1 MAAEKADSTYVSI
14 LLRRITLA
22 ALMAALVGASLAL
35 PAASNASPV
44 AHASKCKKGKHKKAA
59 QSAKKKKK
67 KKCKRGGSGGAA
79 SLPGQP
85 THPSSS
91 PGAGVSGVTL
101 ADSPVLAGTGT
112 TGLVTISDAAP
123 SAGQAVTLQSS
134 DPSRVTVPGSVVVA
148 GGQTT
153 TNFPV
158 GTTAGSNV
166 NATITAA
173 IGTSNATTQLNVV
186 SAPSVQS
193 VSLARQCFTAGSYSG
208 SRVTLDVTV
217 PVDTVVGLSSDD
229 PAALD
234 VSPGSATVPAGSRT
248 GFFGMTAGNANPL
261 VTVTAS
267 LGSSFATDTASV
279 NGSATVP
286 TLTGVTAHPSTIPV
300 GTQSS
305 GTVTLD
311 CEPGPGGVTVD
322 LSSDQAG
329 VAAPSQSTVLVPE
342 GQLSA
347 PFTINT
353 TSVGNA
359 NIIATF
365 GASTQQAPVIVIPID
380 T

>member
-1 MAAEKADSTYVSI
+1 MQEGEEEE
-14 LLRRITLA
+14 REER
-22 ALMAALVGASLAL
+22 
-35 PAASNASPV
+35 
-44 AHASKCKKGKHKKAA
+44 
-59 QSAKKKKK
+59 KKKKK
-67 KKCKRGGSGGAA
+67 KKCKRTGTSGA

-85 THPSSS
+85 THQSTSPS
-91 PGAGVSGVTL
+91 AGVSSVTL
-101 ADSPVLAGTGT
+101 AVSPVLAGTGT
-112 TGLVTISDAAP
+112 AGLVTISDAAP
-123 SAGQAVTLQSS
+123 SDGQAVSLQSS

-153 TNFPV
+153 ANFSV

-166 NATITAA
+166 NATVTAA
-173 IGTSNATTQLNVV
+173 IGASNATAPLDVV

-193 VSLARQCFTAGSYSG
+193 LSLARQCFTAGSYSG

-217 PVDTVVGLSSDD
+217 PVDTVVSLSSDD
-229 PAALD
+229 PSALD

-248 GFFGMTAGNANPL
+248 GFFGVTAGNANPQ

-267 LGSSFATDTASV
+267 LGSSSKTDTASV

-286 TLTGVTAHPSTIPV
+286 TLTGVAVHPSTIPV
-300 GTQSS
+300 STQSN

-311 CEPGPGGVTVD
+311 CEPGTGGVLVD
-322 LSSDQAG
+322 LSSDNAG
-329 VAAPSQSTVLVPE
+329 VAAPSQSTVLVPA

-347 PFTINT
+347 PFTVDTFLI
-353 TSVGNA
+353 GNA

>member
-1 MAAEKADSTYVSI
+1 
-14 LLRRITLA
+14 
-22 ALMAALVGASLAL
+22 MAALVGGTLAL
-35 PAASNASPV
+35 PAGSTASPV
-44 AHASKCKKGKHKKAA
+44 AHASKCKKGKKKSA
-59 QSAKKKKK
+59 QSAKKKK
-67 KKCKRGGSGGAA
+67 KKCKRGGSSGA
-79 SLPGQP
+79 SLPGQS
-85 THPSSS
+85 THSSAS
-91 PGAGVSGVTL
+91 PGAGVSGVSL
-101 ADSPVLAGTGT
+101 AVSPVLAGTGT

-153 TNFPV
+153 ANFSV
-158 GTTAGSNV
+158 GTTAGSTVNV
-166 NATITAA
+166 TLTATI
-173 IGTSNATTQLNVV
+173 GPSNATAQLHVV
-186 SAPSVQS
+186 STPSVQS
-193 VSLARQCFTAGSYSG
+193 LSLARQCFTTGSYSG

-248 GFFGMTAGNANPL
+248 GYFGVTAGNANPL
-261 VTVTAS
+261 VTVTAT
-267 LGSSFATDTASV
+267 LGSSSAGDTASV
-279 NGSATVP
+279 NGSSTVP
-286 TLTGVTAHPSTIPV
+286 NVTGVTAQPSTIPV
-300 GTQSS
+300 GSQST

-311 CEPGPGGVTVD
+311 CEPGPGGALVD

-329 VAAPSQSTVLVPE
+329 VAAPSQSTVLVPA

-353 TSVGNA
+353 SSVGNA

-365 GASTQQAPVIVIPID
+365 GASTQQAHVNVIPID

>member
-1 MAAEKADSTYVSI
+1 MLI
-14 LLRRITLA
+14 RRITLA
-22 ALMAALVGASLAL
+22 ALVAALVGGTLAL
-35 PAASNASPV
+35 PAASSASPV
-44 AHASKCKKGKHKKAA
+44 AHASKCKKKKGAK
-59 QSAKKKKK
+59 SAKKK
-67 KKCKRGGSGGAA
+67 KKCKRGQQSAG
-79 SLPGQP
+79 SLPGQA
-85 THPSSS
+85 THPSTS
-91 PGAGVSGVTL
+91 PGAGVSGVSL
-101 ADSPVLAGTGT
+101 AVSPVLAGTGT

-148 GGQTT
+148 SGQTT
-153 TNFPV
+153 ANFSV

-166 NATITAA
+166 NVTITAA

-186 SAPSVQS
+186 STPSVQS
-193 VSLARQCFTAGSYSG
+193 LSLVRQCFTPGSFSG

-248 GFFGMTAGNANPL
+248 GYFGVTAGSASPL
-261 VTVTAS
+261 VTVTAT
-267 LGSSFATDTASV
+267 LGSSSAADTASV
-279 NGSATVP
+279 NGSSTVP
-286 TLTGVTAHPSTIPV
+286 NLTGVTAQPSTIPV
-300 GTQSS
+300 GSQST

-311 CEPGPGGVTVD
+311 CEPGPGGALVN
-322 LSSDQAG
+322 LSSDQPG
-329 VAAPSQSTVLVPE
+329 VAAPSQSTVLVPA
-342 GQLSA
+342 GQLTA

-353 TSVGNA
+353 SSIGNA

-365 GASTQQAPVIVIPID
+365 GASTQQAPVTVIPID

>member
-1 MAAEKADSTYVSI
+1 MS
-14 LLRRITLA
+14 LLIRKITLA
-22 ALMAALVGASLAL
+22 ALMAALVGGVLAL
-35 PAASNASPV
+35 PASANAGPV
-44 AHASKCKKGKHKKAA
+44 AHASKCKKAKKGKR
-59 QSAKKKKK
+59 KKKK
-67 KKCKRGGSGGAA
+67 KKCNGAA
-79 SLPGQP
+79 GQSGSALPGEA
-85 THPSSS
+85 THPSTT

-101 ADSPVLAGTGT
+101 AVSPVLAGTGT
-112 TGLVTISDAAP
+112 TGLVTISDAAS

-148 GGQTT
+148 SGQTT
-153 TNFPV
+153 ANFSV
-158 GTTAGSNV
+158 GTSTGSNV
-166 NATITAA
+166 NVTITAA

-193 VSLARQCFTAGSYSG
+193 LSLARQCFTSGSFSG

-217 PVDTVVGLSSDD
+217 PVATDVQLSSDD

-248 GFFGMTAGNANPL
+248 GFFGVTAGTANPL
-261 VTVTAS
+261 VTVTAT
-267 LGSSFATDTASV
+267 LGLSSAGDTASV
-279 NGSATVP
+279 NGSSTVP
-286 TLTGVTAHPSTIPV
+286 TLTGVAVQPSTIPV
-300 GTQSS
+300 GTQAT

-311 CEPGPGGVTVD
+311 CEPGPGGALVD

-329 VAAPSQSTVLVPE
+329 VAAPSQSTVLVPA

-347 PFTINT
+347 LFTVNT
-353 TSVGNA
+353 SSIGNA

-365 GASTQQAPVIVIPID
+365 GASTQQAPVTVIPID

>member
-1 MAAEKADSTYVSI
+1 MLI
-14 LLRRITLA
+14 RRITLA
-22 ALMAALVGASLAL
+22 ALMAVLVGGTLVVPAS
-35 PAASNASPV
+35 ASPIAHV
-44 AHASKCKKGKHKKAA
+44 AKCKKAKKGKHKK
-59 QSAKKKKK
+59 
-67 KKCKRGGSGGAA
+67 KKCKHAGQSGTA
-79 SLPGQP
+79 LPGQA
-85 THPSSS
+85 THPSTS
-91 PGAGVSGVTL
+91 PGAGVSGVSL
-101 ADSPVLAGTGT
+101 AVSPVLAGTGT

-153 TNFPV
+153 ANFSV

-166 NATITAA
+166 NVTITAA

-186 SAPSVQS
+186 STPSVQS
-193 VSLARQCFTAGSYSG
+193 LSLARQCFTPGSFSG

-248 GFFGMTAGNANPL
+248 GYFGVTAGNANPL
-261 VTVTAS
+261 VTVTAT
-267 LGSSFATDTASV
+267 LGSSFAGDTASV
-279 NGSATVP
+279 NGSSTVP
-286 TLTGVTAHPSTIPV
+286 TLTGVTVQPSTIPV
-300 GTQSS
+300 GTQST

-311 CEPGPGGVTVD
+311 CEPGPGGALVD

-329 VAAPSQSTVLVPE
+329 VAAPSQSTVLVPA

-347 PFTINT
+347 PFTVNT
-353 TSVGNA
+353 SSVGNA

-365 GASTQQAPVIVIPID
+365 GATTQQAPVTVIPID

>member
-1 MAAEKADSTYVSI
+1 MSI

-22 ALMAALVGASLAL
+22 ALMAALVGGTLAL
-35 PAASNASPV
+35 PASSTASPV
-44 AHASKCKKGKHKKAA
+44 AHASKCKKGKKKSA
-59 QSAKKKKK
+59 QSAKKKK
-67 KKCKRGGSGGAA
+67 CKRGSQSGAT
-79 SLPGQP
+79 LPGQP
-85 THPSSS
+85 THPSSA
-91 PGAGVSGVTL
+91 PGAGVSGVNL
-101 ADSPVLAGTGT
+101 AVSPVLAGTGT

-153 TNFPV
+153 ANFSV

-166 NATITAA
+166 NVTVTAA
-173 IGTSNATTQLNVV
+173 IGASNATAHLDVV
-186 SAPSVQS
+186 STPSVQS
-193 VSLARQCFTAGSYSG
+193 LSLARQCFTAGSYSG

-217 PVDTVVGLSSDD
+217 PVDTVVSLSSDD

-248 GFFGMTAGNANPL
+248 GYFGLTAGNANPL
-261 VTVTAS
+261 VTVTAT
-267 LGSSFATDTASV
+267 LGSSHTADTASV
-279 NGSATVP
+279 NGSSTVP
-286 TLTGVTAHPSTIPV
+286 TVTGVTVQPSTIPV
-300 GTQSS
+300 GTQSN
-305 GTVTLD
+305 GTVTMD
-311 CEPGPGGVTVD
+311 CEPGPGGALVD

-329 VAAPSQSTVLVPE
+329 VAAPSQPTVLVPA

-347 PFTINT
+347 PFTVNT
-353 TSVGNA
+353 SAVGNA

>member
-1 MAAEKADSTYVSI
+1 VS
-14 LLRRITLA
+14 LLIRKITLA
-22 ALMAALVGASLAL
+22 ALMAALVGGVLAL
-35 PAASNASPV
+35 PASANAGPV
-44 AHASKCKKGKHKKAA
+44 AHASKCKKAKKGKR
-59 QSAKKKKK
+59 KKKK
-67 KKCKRGGSGGAA
+67 KKCNGAA
-79 SLPGQP
+79 GQSGSALPGEA
-85 THPSSS
+85 THPSTT

-101 ADSPVLAGTGT
+101 AVSPVLAGTGT

-148 GGQTT
+148 SGQTT
-153 TNFPV
+153 ANFSV
-158 GTTAGSNV
+158 GTTPGSNV
-166 NATITAA
+166 NVTITAA

-193 VSLARQCFTAGSYSG
+193 LSLARQCFTSGSFSG

-217 PVDTVVGLSSDD
+217 PVATDVQLSSDD

-248 GFFGMTAGNANPL
+248 GFFGVTAGNANPL
-261 VTVTAS
+261 VTVTAT
-267 LGSSFATDTASV
+267 LGLSSAGDTASV
-279 NGSATVP
+279 NGSSTVP
-286 TLTGVTAHPSTIPV
+286 TLTGVAVQPSTIPV
-300 GTQSS
+300 GTQAT

-311 CEPGPGGVTVD
+311 CEPGPGGALVD

-329 VAAPSQSTVLVPE
+329 VAAPSQSTVLVPA

-347 PFTINT
+347 PFTVNT
-353 TSVGNA
+353 SSIGNA

-365 GASTQQAPVIVIPID
+365 GASTQQAPVTVIPID

>member
-1 MAAEKADSTYVSI
+1 MS
-14 LLRRITLA
+14 LLIRKITLA
-22 ALMAALVGASLAL
+22 ALMAALVGGVLAL
-35 PAASNASPV
+35 PASANAGPV
-44 AHASKCKKGKHKKAA
+44 AHASKCKKAKKGKR
-59 QSAKKKKK
+59 KKKK
-67 KKCKRGGSGGAA
+67 KKCNGAA
-79 SLPGQP
+79 GQSGSALPGEA
-85 THPSSS
+85 THPSTT

-101 ADSPVLAGTGT
+101 AVSPVLAGTGT

-148 GGQTT
+148 SGQTT
-153 TNFPV
+153 ANFSV
-158 GTTAGSNV
+158 GTTPGSNV
-166 NATITAA
+166 NVTITAA

-193 VSLARQCFTAGSYSG
+193 LSLARQCFTSGSFSG

-217 PVDTVVGLSSDD
+217 PVATDVQLSSDD

-248 GFFGMTAGNANPL
+248 GFFGVTAGNANPL
-261 VTVTAS
+261 VTVTAT
-267 LGSSFATDTASV
+267 LGLSSAGDTASV
-279 NGSATVP
+279 NGSSTVP
-286 TLTGVTAHPSTIPV
+286 TLTGVAVQPSTIPV
-300 GTQSS
+300 GTQAT

-311 CEPGPGGVTVD
+311 CEPGPGGALVD

-329 VAAPSQSTVLVPE
+329 VSAPSQSTVLVPA

-347 PFTINT
+347 PFTVNT
-353 TSVGNA
+353 SSIGNA

-365 GASTQQAPVIVIPID
+365 GASTQQAPVTVIPID

>member
-1 MAAEKADSTYVSI
+1 VS
-14 LLRRITLA
+14 LLIRKITLA
-22 ALMAALVGASLAL
+22 ALMAALVGGVLAL
-35 PAASNASPV
+35 PASANAGPV
-44 AHASKCKKGKHKKAA
+44 AHASKCKK
-59 QSAKKKKK
+59 AKKGKRKKK
-67 KKCKRGGSGGAA
+67 KKCNGAA
-79 SLPGQP
+79 GQSGTALPGEA
-85 THPSSS
+85 THPSTT
-91 PGAGVSGVTL
+91 PGARVSGVTL
-101 ADSPVLAGTGT
+101 AVSPVLAGTGT

-148 GGQTT
+148 SGQTT
-153 TNFPV
+153 SNFSV
-158 GTTAGSNV
+158 GTTPGSNV
-166 NATITAA
+166 NVTITAA

-193 VSLARQCFTAGSYSG
+193 LSLARQCFTPGSFSG

-217 PVDTVVGLSSDD
+217 PVATDVQLSSDD

-248 GFFGMTAGNANPL
+248 GFFGVTAGNANPL
-261 VTVTAS
+261 VTVTAT
-267 LGSSFATDTASV
+267 LGLSSAGDTASV
-279 NGSATVP
+279 NGSSTVP
-286 TLTGVTAHPSTIPV
+286 TLTGVAVQPSTIPV
-300 GTQSS
+300 GTQAT

-311 CEPGPGGVTVD
+311 CEPGPGGALVD

-329 VAAPSQSTVLVPE
+329 VAAPSQSTVLVPA

-347 PFTINT
+347 PFTVNT
-353 TSVGNA
+353 SSIGNA

-365 GASTQQAPVIVIPID
+365 GATTQQAPVTVIPID

>member
-1 MAAEKADSTYVSI
+1 MSVLIRK
-14 LLRRITLA
+14 ITLA
-22 ALMAALVGASLAL
+22 ALMAAIVGGTLAL
-35 PAASNASPV
+35 PAGSAASPV
-44 AHASKCKKGKHKKAA
+44 AHASKCKKKHKRSA

-67 KKCKRGGSGGAA
+67 CGGDAGQSGSA
-79 SLPGQP
+79 LPGQA
-85 THPSSS
+85 THPSTS
-91 PGAGVSGVTL
+91 PGAGVSGVSL
-101 ADSPVLAGTGT
+101 AVSPVLAGTGT

-153 TNFPV
+153 ANFSV

-166 NATITAA
+166 NVTITAA
-173 IGTSNATTQLNVV
+173 IGTSTANTQLNVV
-186 SAPSVQS
+186 STPSVQS
-193 VSLARQCFTAGSYSG
+193 LSLARQCFTPGSFSG

-229 PAALD
+229 PGALD

-248 GFFGMTAGNANPL
+248 GYFGVTAGSANPL
-261 VTVTAS
+261 VTVTAT
-267 LGSSFATDTASV
+267 LGSSSAGDTASV
-279 NGSATVP
+279 NGSSTVP
-286 TLTGVTAHPSTIPV
+286 TLTGVTVQPSTIPV
-300 GTQSS
+300 GTQST

-311 CEPGPGGVTVD
+311 CEPGPGGALVD

-329 VAAPSQSTVLVPE
+329 VAAPSQSTVLVPA

-347 PFTINT
+347 PFTVNT
-353 TSVGNA
+353 SSIGDA

-365 GASTQQAPVIVIPID
+365 GATTLQAPVTVIPID

>member
-1 MAAEKADSTYVSI
+1 VSVLI
-14 LLRRITLA
+14 RKITLA
-22 ALMAALVGASLAL
+22 ALMAAIVGGTLAL
-35 PAASNASPV
+35 PASSNASPV
-44 AHASKCKKGKHKKAA
+44 AHAAKCKKGKKA
-59 QSAKKKKK
+59 KKKK
-67 KKCKRGGSGGAA
+67 KKCKGAGQSGNT
-79 SLPGQP
+79 LPGQA
-85 THPSSS
+85 THPSIS
-91 PGAGVSGVTL
+91 PGAGVSGVSL
-101 ADSPVLAGTGT
+101 AVSPVLAGTGT

-134 DPSRVTVPGSVVVA
+134 DQSRVTVPGSVVVA

-153 TNFPV
+153 ANFSV

-166 NATITAA
+166 NVTITAA

-186 SAPSVQS
+186 STPSVQS
-193 VSLARQCFTAGSYSG
+193 LSLARQCFTPGSFSG

-217 PVDTVVGLSSDD
+217 PVDTNVGLSSDD

-248 GFFGMTAGNANPL
+248 GYFGVTAGNANPL
-261 VTVTAS
+261 VTVTAT
-267 LGSSFATDTASV
+267 LGSSSAFDTTSV
-279 NGSATVP
+279 NGSSTVP
-286 TLTGVTAHPSTIPV
+286 TLTGVTVQPSTIPV
-300 GTQSS
+300 GTQAT

-311 CEPGPGGVTVD
+311 CEAGPGGVQVD

-329 VAAPSQSTVLVPE
+329 VAAPAPGQSPVLVPA

-347 PFTINT
+347 PFTVNT
-353 TSVGNA
+353 SSIGNA

-365 GASTQQAPVIVIPID
+365 GPTTLQAPVTVIPID